1 MQKFL
6 KGVQGETFPK
16 KFPPAFFLILI
27 HYLRHS
33 RQQFFNLGGELE
45 LGARAV
51 EVVVLAVNVVIEVTV
66 DMVGKETRSLLD
78 GDDERGERQKLAL
91 SCGHAV
97 AKLLEEC
104 GGESLKL
111 CKIELNLVEINF
123 ILGSCRGARAHRI
136 TKIVKERAGHNGVKV
151 DNANTLARFAI
162 QKNVVELG
170 IVVRYAKRY
179 SSLGNAIHNR
189 GGVFCKLAHLGN
201 FFFHALYATC
211 AVGGNGLFKLGKTV
225 GRIVKAR
232 NGFGKAVCRKI
243 GKHTLKTTERVGN
256 LGKIGRTFGNLKA
269 DHILNKVVGAEV
281 VAILCFVVWQSLF
294 GGQKGQRLAG
304 RISTC
309 FGDFL
314 SQMRGNCHNVAHN
327 LCGIFENVCVDALQN
342 NTRFAIYQKSIVD
355 VAVAVRK
362 CLGINAELLE
372 YVCDWIHSLL
382 HPFLWIF
389 SKMYENGTKPIDFAP
404 RLCYDYIIIYPN
416 MNRYMEMDI
425 KPLKTAKN
433 SYENHALPLSDCGI
447 ARSADILAF
456 HCSLDRH
463 FDKDH
468 NFSGECHPFYELV
481 YVEEGTVGITA
492 DEEVHTL
499 SGGQILLHSPNE
511 FHRIWSEFGSAPH
524 VRNLSFFAAAVPSFG
539 SRVVQLSDTEQ
550 AELSAICTDVARGI
564 TAGDRA
570 LLNETRVRLELWFL
584 QIAKK
589 ENDVTEQTP
598 LLPSALR
605 YAEIVGIL
613 HTNLHKQLS
622 AGEIAQLC
630 NISLSALKKIFT
642 RYAGMG
648 VSRYFTEMKMRY
660 AAQQLQAG
668 MRVGEVAALLGYF
681 DQNYFSTVFRR
692 VMGSPPGTYRG
703 SEKKCDT
710 RIERK
715 ENTKMK
721 FITVQNYEQMSRQ
734 AANII
739 SAQVI
744 MKPQSVLGLATGSSP
759 LGTYRQLIEWYK
771 KGDLDFSSVT
781 SVNLDEYIGLDGSHD
796 QSYRYFMQTN
806 FFHHINIRRENT
818 FVPNGC
824 AEDLEKEGAD
834 YDARIE
840 SFGGI
845 DLQLLGIGLDGH
857 IGFNEPA
864 PIFEKA
870 THVVDLHESTIK
882 ANARFFEKESDVPR
896 KAITMGMG
904 AIMQAKKVLLIA
916 NGKAKK
922 DIVERAFFGPITP
935 EVPASILQLHP
946 DLTVVFSEE

>member
-1 MQKFL
+1 
-6 KGVQGETFPK
+6 
-16 KFPPAFFLILI
+16 
-27 HYLRHS
+27 
-33 RQQFFNLGGELE
+33 
-45 LGARAV
+45 
-51 EVVVLAVNVVIEVTV
+51 
-66 DMVGKETRSLLD
+66 
-78 GDDERGERQKLAL
+78 
-91 SCGHAV
+91 
-97 AKLLEEC
+97 
-104 GGESLKL
+104 
-111 CKIELNLVEINF
+111 
-123 ILGSCRGARAHRI
+123 
-136 TKIVKERAGHNGVKV
+136 
-151 DNANTLARFAI
+151 
-162 QKNVVELG
+162 
-170 IVVRYAKRY
+170 
-179 SSLGNAIHNR
+179 
-189 GGVFCKLAHLGN
+189 
-201 FFFHALYATC
+201 
-211 AVGGNGLFKLGKTV
+211 
-225 GRIVKAR
+225 
-232 NGFGKAVCRKI
+232 
-243 GKHTLKTTERVGN
+243 
-256 LGKIGRTFGNLKA
+256 
-269 DHILNKVVGAEV
+269 
-281 VAILCFVVWQSLF
+281 
-294 GGQKGQRLAG
+294 
-304 RISTC
+304 
-309 FGDFL
+309 
-314 SQMRGNCHNVAHN
+314 
-327 LCGIFENVCVDALQN
+327 
-342 NTRFAIYQKSIVD
+342 
-355 VAVAVRK
+355 
-362 CLGINAELLE
+362 
-372 YVCDWIHSLL
+372 
-382 HPFLWIF
+382 
-389 SKMYENGTKPIDFAP
+389 MYENGTKPIDFALL
-404 RLCYDYIIIYPN
+404 LCYDYIIIYPN

-433 SYENHALPLSDCGI
+433 SHKNHAVPLNDCGI

-463 FDKDH
+463 FDRDH

-492 DEEVHTL
+492 GEEVHTL
-499 SGGQILLHSPNE
+499 SEGQILLHAPNE

-524 VRNLSFFAAAVPSFG
+524 VRNLSFFAAAIPSLG
-539 SRVVQLSDTEQ
+539 SRVVQLTDAEQTELTAVCTAA
-550 AELSAICTDVARGI
+550 AEGI
-564 TAGDRA
+564 ASGDRS
-570 LLNETRVRLELWFL
+570 LFNEARVRLELWFL
-584 QIAKK
+584 QVAKK
-589 ENDVTEQTP
+589 ENHSTEQAP

-613 HTNLHKQLS
+613 HANLHKQLS

-660 AAQQLQAG
+660 AAEQLQAG

-703 SEKKCDT
+703 SEKKLDT

-721 FITVQNYEQMSRQ
+721 FITVQNYEQMSRT

-744 MKPQSVLGLATGSSP
+744 MKPNSVLGLATGSSP
-759 LGTYRQLIEWYK
+759 LGTYRQLIEWYN
-771 KGDLDFSSVT
+771 KGDLDFSAVT
-781 SVNLDEYIGLDGSHD
+781 SVNLDEYIGLEGTHD

-806 FFHHINIRRENT
+806 FFDHINIRQENT
-818 FVPNGC
+818 YVPNGC
-824 AEDLEKEGAD
+824 AEDLAKEGAE

-840 SFGGI
+840 AFGGI

-896 KAITMGMG
+896 QAITMGMG

-916 NGKAKK
+916 NGKSKK
-922 DIVERAFFGPITP
+922 DIVQRAFFGPITP